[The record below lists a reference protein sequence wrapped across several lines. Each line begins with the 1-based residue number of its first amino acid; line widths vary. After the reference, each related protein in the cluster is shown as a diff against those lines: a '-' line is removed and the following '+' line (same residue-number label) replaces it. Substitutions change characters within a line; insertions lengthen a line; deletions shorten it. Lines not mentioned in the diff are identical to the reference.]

1 MMRMLNAVMRILAP
15 AALVGLACIG
25 AVPTQ
30 AEAEPLYFALEVRRE
45 GRLVAQPKLLGET
58 GRTVRA
64 ERRKPGAS
72 QPDYR
77 LVLTPT
83 AEGETFHLE
92 LDLML
97 PEIKGHSELALL
109 HGHFHNGVR
118 GWADHAP
125 LQEICFPSALYN
137 QDRRLAEQRAPGF
150 YLAELRPGF
159 VRVLI
164 ESNGMRLFYHPTG
177 IADASERLCP
187 LPQLQA

>member
-1 MMRMLNAVMRILAP
+1 MTRSTLIKKAWLGL
-15 AALVGLACIG
+15 ALVGLACIG

-30 AEAEPLYFALEVRRE
+30 AQAEPLYFALEVRRE

-72 QPDYR
+72 EPDYR

-109 HGHFHNGVR
+109 HG
-118 GWADHAP
+118 
-125 LQEICFPSALYN
+125 QERRVQLGRYPGDLEVSLLLMKVDSPEFRALM
-137 QDRRLAEQRAPGF
+137 DLTTDAAVGGSG
-150 YLAELRPGF
+150 RP
-159 VRVLI
+159 I
-164 ESNGMRLFYHPTG
+164 
-177 IADASERLCP
+177 
-187 LPQLQA
+187 

>member
-1 MMRMLNAVMRILAP
+1 MTRSPLIKKAWLGL
-15 AALVGLACIG
+15 ALVGLACIS

-97 PEIKGHSELALL
+97 PELKGHSELALL
-109 HGHFHNGVR
+109 HG
-118 GWADHAP
+118 
-125 LQEICFPSALYN
+125 QERRVQLGRYPGDLEVSLLLMKVDSPEFRALM
-137 QDRRLAEQRAPGF
+137 DLSEDAAVGGSG
-150 YLAELRPGF
+150 RP
-159 VRVLI
+159 I
-164 ESNGMRLFYHPTG
+164 
-177 IADASERLCP
+177 
-187 LPQLQA
+187 